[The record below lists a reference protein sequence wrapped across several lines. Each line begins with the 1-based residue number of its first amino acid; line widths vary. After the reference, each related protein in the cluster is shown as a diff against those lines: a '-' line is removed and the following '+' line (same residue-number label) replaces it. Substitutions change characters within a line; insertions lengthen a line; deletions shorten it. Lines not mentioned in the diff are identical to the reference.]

1 MEAAVVG
8 GEHREGAILRQLVME
23 ARFLSKSVKLCQV
36 HLLAGVNQTLNRN
49 HCGGK
54 QGAIDNSRSLTESSY
69 QILKN
74 KLDRVGDSVNGNVY
88 CVSASEV
95 IFKHETVFI
104 LRLIR
109 HAWDTV
115 DPGPTSQIYNL
126 SFLSHI
132 SVPIWNSY
140 PYIFYKL
147 IQTGNT
153 TK

>member
-74 KLDRVGDSVNGNVY
+74 KLHRVGDSVDGNVY

-95 IFKHETVFI
+95 IFKH
-104 LRLIR
+104 
-109 HAWDTV
+109 
-115 DPGPTSQIYNL
+115 DPSLFFASYDMPGIQWIPALHHRSITCRFCPIYP
-126 SFLSHI
+126 FPFGTHI
-132 SVPIWNSY
+132 H
-140 PYIFYKL
+140 IFS
-147 IQTGNT
+147 IN
-153 TK
+153 